1 MKTILISFGLLVS
14 ITLIHIAY
22 VDFRFRYRD
31 GLQWFW
37 MLNPAP
43 PMMWIGRGLFAIAV
57 IFTFCMHFM
66 GATGTFFWI
75 LAGIVAAH
83 IISLI
88 LLEVLEPR
96 A

>member
-1 MKTILISFGLLVS
+1 MHSILITLAIVVAVV
-14 ITLIHIAY
+14 LIHVSY

-31 GLQWFW
+31 GLLWFW

-43 PMMWIGRGLFAIAV
+43 PLMWVARVSIIGTVLVALSAPFVDIGKTFAVALGV
-57 IFTFCMHFM
+57 IM
-66 GATGTFFWI
+66 A
-75 LAGIVAAH
+75 LH

-96 A
+96 